1 MPAFACYRGSFRFV
15 EWKIIWQMDWSNEL
29 TLEFLRLYELEPV
42 IWNPK
47 EPLHKNRTA
56 VDDAWKRIEA
66 SLNIKCSVQELK
78 KKKESLMAS
87 FRPLLNKVKASMKTS
102 KGADEVYRPSWFAFE
117 AMAKFLDG
125 VYQPRS
131 TMNTKVCQL
140 VVH

>member
-1 MPAFACYRGSFRFV
+1 MPAFACCRGSFRFV

-66 SLNIKCSVQELK
+66 SLNMKGSVQELK

-87 FRPLLNKVKASMKTS
+87 FRPLLNKVKASMKTR
-102 KGADEVYRPSWFAFE
+102 KDADEVYRPSWFAYE
-117 AMAKFLDG
+117 TMAKFLDG

-131 TMNTKVCQL
+131 TMNTKVC
-140 VVH
+140 

>member
-1 MPAFACYRGSFRFV
+1 
-15 EWKIIWQMDWSNEL
+15 MDWSNEA

-56 VDDAWKRIEA
+56 VADAWKRIEA
-66 SLNIKCSVQELK
+66 SISMKCSVQELK

-87 FRPLLNKVKASMKTS
+87 FRPLLSRVKASMKTR
-102 KGADEVYRPSWFAFE
+102 KGADEVYRPTWFAFE
-117 AMAKFLDG
+117 TMAKFLGG

-131 TMNTKVCQL
+131 TINTKVR
-140 VVH
+140 